1 MKLAP
6 GGIDAYYVDESGDE
20 EVFVMTALAVPFLR
34 LVDGEWTL
42 VWEEHFC
49 KVRDWR
55 RRTSRTHGI
64 PVRKELHG
72 NKLASGRGRYA
83 LGQHQLQRSK
93 AIRAYRSILG
103 DLGFLQ
109 DAAVITVVGNR
120 HTKLYGHT
128 KLEAALFALLQRM
141 RRACEAARRQGL
153 VFFDEGHGEYRTLYR
168 KARKYL
174 PTGSSAGRWN
184 TGQASRNLPLDNFTK
199 DANFKDSK
207 HSFFIQ
213 VADLL
218 AYAAF
223 LKIKGE
229 RGSLA
234 SWQAALNAGD
244 LYDAVPSRV
253 LNTHASTRD
262 PQGLVRLP

>member
-6 GGIDAYYVDESGDE
+6 GGIDVFYVDESGDQD
-20 EVFVMTALAVPFLR
+20 VFVMTAVAIPFLR
-34 LVDGEWTL
+34 PDHEGWAL
-42 VWEEHFC
+42 VWEEHFA

-55 RRTSRTHGI
+55 RRTSTAHGI

-72 NKLASGRGRYA
+72 NSLASGRGRYR
-83 LGQHQLQRSK
+83 LGKHQLQRAK
-93 AIRAYRSILG
+93 AVPAYRSILG
-103 DLGFLQ
+103 DLDFLQ
-109 DAAVITVVGNR
+109 DTAIITVVGNR
-120 HTKLYGHT
+120 QSKLYGHT
-128 KLEAALFALLQRM
+128 KLEAVLFALLQRM
-141 RRACEAARRQGL
+141 RRACEAAKRQGL
-153 VFFDEGHGEYRTLYR
+153 VFFDEGHGEYRKLYR

-174 PTGSSAGRWN
+174 PTGSSSGRWN
-184 TGQASRNLPLDNFTK
+184 TGQSSRNLPLDNFTK
-199 DANFKDSK
+199 DANFKDSR

-234 SWQAALNAGD
+234 GWQAALSAGD
-244 LYDAVPSRV
+244 LYDAVPIRV
-253 LNTHASTRD
+253 LNTRASTKG
-262 PQGLVRLP
+262 PQGIVRLP

>member
-1 MKLAP
+1 MRLAP
-6 GGIDAYYVDESGDE
+6 DGIDVFYIDESGDRD
-20 EVFVMTALAVPFLR
+20 VFVMTAVAIPFLR
-34 LVDGEWTL
+34 PDNGGWSL
-42 VWEEHFC
+42 VWEEHFV

-55 RRTSRTHGI
+55 RRTSRAHGI

-72 NKLASGRGRYA
+72 NSLASGRGRYL

-93 AIRAYRSILG
+93 AVPAYRSILG

-109 DAAVITVVGNR
+109 DAAIITVVGNR
-120 HTKLYGHT
+120 QTRLYGHIN
-128 KLEAALFALLQRM
+128 LEAALFALFQRM
-141 RRACEAARRQGL
+141 RRACEATDRQGL

-174 PTGSSAGRWN
+174 PTGSSAGLWN

-213 VADLL
+213 IADLL

-229 RGSLA
+229 GASLA
-234 SWQAALNAGD
+234 GWQAALRADD
-244 LYDAVPSRV
+244 LYDAVPARI
-253 LNTHASTRD
+253 LNTRASSKD
-262 PQGLVRLP
+262 PQGLVRLQ